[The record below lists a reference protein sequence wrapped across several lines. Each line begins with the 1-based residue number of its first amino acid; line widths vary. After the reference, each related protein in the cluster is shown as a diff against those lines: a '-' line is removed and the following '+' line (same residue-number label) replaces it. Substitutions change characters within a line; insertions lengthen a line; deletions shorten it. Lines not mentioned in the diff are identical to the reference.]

1 MKTTDLLKTLTSS
14 VAVSGAEDNI
24 VHLLSDILKDYGTV
38 TVDSFNNIFCTFG
51 TGIHILIDAHI
62 DEIGLLVKNISEDG
76 FIKVD
81 KCGGVNRRMLLG
93 SEVTVF
99 GDAEYRG
106 VISTLPPH
114 LQKSEDGKMAPEF
127 EDVSIDVGM
136 CKLEA
141 EKHIHPG
148 DKITFNR
155 NFAELIGN
163 QVAGSALDNRAGVA
177 AVLLAAERLRN
188 MNAKVTFMFSAQE
201 EVGLRGAKIGAY
213 HNDIDEAIVVDVSF
227 AYTPFCK
234 HTDCGDIG
242 KGPMIGISPFLDRG
256 MSDRLIGIAEREGI
270 PYQTE
275 VMSGATGT
283 NADVITVTKSGIKA
297 ALLSIPEKY
306 MHSTVEVVD
315 ITDIENVADLIVAYV
330 KERVGDFNA

>member
-1 MKTTDLLKTLTSS
+1 MKTADLLKTLTEP

-62 DEIGLLVKNISEDG
+62 DEIGLVVKNISDDG
-76 FIKVD
+76 FIKFD
-81 KCGGVNRRMLLG
+81 RCGGVNRRMLLG

-106 VISTLPPH
+106 VISTFPPH
-114 LQKSEDGKMAPEF
+114 LQKSGDDKIAPEF
-127 EDVSIDVGM
+127 EDISIDVGM
-136 CKLEA
+136 CKSDA

-148 DKITFNR
+148 DRITFKR
-155 NFAELIGN
+155 NFAELMGN
-163 QVAGSALDNRAGVA
+163 QVTASALDDRAGVA
-177 AVLLAAERLRN
+177 TVLLAAERLRN
-188 MNAKVTFMFSAQE
+188 MNAKITFMFSAQE

-213 HNDIDEAIVVDVSF
+213 NNDIDEAIVVDVSF
-227 AYTPFCK
+227 AYTPSCK
-234 HTDCGDIG
+234 HSDCGDIG
-242 KGPMIGISPFLDRG
+242 KGPMIGISPFLDRR
-256 MSDRLIGIAEREGI
+256 MSNRLVEIAEREGI

-283 NADVITVTKSGIKA
+283 NADVITATKCGIKA
-297 ALLSIPEKY
+297 ALLSVPEKY

-315 ITDIENVADLIVAYV
+315 TTDIENVADLIVAYV
-330 KERVGDFNA
+330 KERVGDFDA